1 MIRVDNHSHIIQADI
16 TDMVAS
22 AAQAKEIRQYSIT
35 EHISQ
40 FRELRESDILGTM
53 HATGRIF
60 EDLKEYRREFSRVD
74 PSQHPGMELRMGLE
88 VDFLPQQE
96 ARIGGFVNQEEWDIL
111 LCSVHELK
119 GRVDV
124 ESPRPELQ
132 DPAEARKQWHEYFG
146 LQRMALESDFV
157 PFAVLTHPV
166 RMAKGTNLVPDDMD
180 DLLLELAE
188 VARRRG
194 KALELNG
201 KDLDNAPGLV
211 RRLAV
216 ACSKAGCS
224 VSLGSDSH
232 RPQEVFRNMNEAM
245 ALVEEFDLQL
255 GK

>member
-16 TDMVAS
+16 ADMVAS
-22 AAQAKEIRQYSIT
+22 AQAKEIRQYSIT

-40 FRELRESDILGTM
+40 FRELRGSGILGTM
-53 HATGRIF
+53 HTTGRIF
-60 EDLKEYRREFSRVD
+60 EDLREYRREFSRVD
-74 PSQHPGMELRMGLE
+74 VSQHPGMELRMGLE
-88 VDFLPQQE
+88 VDFLPQHE
-96 ARIGGFVNQEEWDIL
+96 ARIGGFVDQEEWDVL

-119 GRVDV
+119 GGVDI

-132 DPAEARKQWHEYFG
+132 DPAGAQKRWHEYFG
-146 LQRMALESDFV
+146 LQRAALESDFI

-166 RMAKGTNLVPDDMD
+166 RMAKGTSLVPDEMD
-180 DLLLELAE
+180 DLLLDLAKA
-188 VARRRG
+188 ARRRG

-245 ALVEEFDLQL
+245 ALVKEFDLQL
-255 GK
+255 WK